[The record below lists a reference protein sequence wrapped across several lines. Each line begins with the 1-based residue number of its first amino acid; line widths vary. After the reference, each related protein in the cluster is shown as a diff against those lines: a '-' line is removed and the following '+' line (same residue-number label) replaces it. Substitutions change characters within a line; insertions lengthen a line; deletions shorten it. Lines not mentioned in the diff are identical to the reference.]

1 MTNDEN
7 NGKNKEQ
14 NLREIVKDVEL
25 VQLDK
30 YENMIKFRDFV
41 NAECEKMGH
50 KEDAQM
56 CREFY
61 SVIQRECNIIR
72 RRWVQDENDEDEVQD
87 ENDEDEDDID
97 EDEVQDEDDN

>member
-1 MTNDEN
+1 MRKTEEDVRKAKTKAEA
-7 NGKNKEQ
+7 
-14 NLREIVKDVEL
+14 VKDVEL
-25 VQLDK
+25 AQLDK

-61 SVIQRECNIIR
+61 SVIQRECDIIQK
-72 RRWVQDENDEDEVQD
+72 RWIKDKVEEDEVKA
-87 ENDEDEDDID
+87 EEKEDDD
-97 EDEVQDEDDN
+97 VKDKVDN

>member
-1 MTNDEN
+1 MKFYSIMTSDEN
-7 NGKNKEQ
+7 NGKIKEQ

-72 RRWVQDENDEDEVQD
+72 RRWVQDDDEDQ
-87 ENDEDEDDID
+87 DEDEDQVDEHEVD
-97 EDEVQDEDDN
+97 EDEN

>member
-1 MTNDEN
+1 MRKTEEDVRKAEAV
-7 NGKNKEQ
+7 KE
-14 NLREIVKDVEL
+14 VEFA
-25 VQLDK
+25 QLDK

-61 SVIQRECNIIR
+61 SVIQRECDIIQK
-72 RRWVQDENDEDEVQD
+72 RWAKDEVEEEEEEDQD
-87 ENDEDEDDID
+87 KDKVEEDDVEEEEEEV
-97 EDEVQDEDDN
+97 EDQDDN

>member
-72 RRWVQDENDEDEVQD
+72 RRWVEEDDEDEVQVEDD
-87 ENDEDEDDID
+87 EDDEDEDDID
-97 EDEVQDEDDN
+97 EDQVENDN

>member
-1 MTNDEN
+1 MTSDEN
-7 NGKNKEQ
+7 NGKIKEQ

-72 RRWVQDENDEDEVQD
+72 RRWVQDDDEDQ
-87 ENDEDEDDID
+87 DEDEDQVDEHEVD
-97 EDEVQDEDDN
+97 EDEN

>member
-1 MTNDEN
+1 MTSDEN
-7 NGKNKEQ
+7 NGKIKEQ

-72 RRWVQDENDEDEVQD
+72 RRWVQDEDEDDDQVDEHEVDEDE
-87 ENDEDEDDID
+87 N
-97 EDEVQDEDDN
+97 